1 MITDI
6 LQEIGST
13 LRNNKLRTA
22 LTGFA
27 VSWGIFLLICL
38 LGAGNGLMNSFLGNI
53 QDFVSLS
60 VSVEG
65 WYTSEPYA
73 GYQANRRI
81 ELDEGDVAY
90 TQGKDWTGVI
100 YNVTRST
107 TGRSEKIADGTN
119 TVDGYLLGATPEY
132 LDKEKLKL
140 TAGRFINQADVKE
153 RRKIIVLSSSQ
164 AKELMPSAP
173 EDIVGCWINISK
185 VAFLVVG
192 VYQTD
197 ERDWRRNVLIPFST
211 YKGIFDSSDK
221 VDAINFELSGPSDMK
236 EYREFNEAY
245 GSAIKRRHDIAP
257 TDDRGIWL
265 HNGYLENIQMRQA
278 ENILNIALWILGIL
292 TLISGIVGVSNIML
306 ISVKERTHEFGI
318 RKAIGAKPKNIL
330 SLIMAESVTIT
341 AVFGYIG
348 MLLGM
353 IACQIMDKTVGAK
366 EVDLGFQQIRMLVN
380 PTVGLDVAL
389 EATLLLIV
397 AGTIAGLA
405 PALKAARVR
414 PIEALRAE

>member
-1 MITDI
+1 MIADI
-6 LQEIGST
+6 IQEIGST

-38 LGAGNGLMNSFLGNI
+38 LGAGNGLMNSFMGNME
-53 QDFVSLS
+53 DFISQS
-60 VSVEG
+60 VNVEG

-73 GYQANRRI
+73 GYQARRRI

-90 TQGKDWTGVI
+90 TQGNDWAGMI

-107 TGRSEKIADGTN
+107 TGRSEVLAYGSY
-119 TVDGYLLGATPEY
+119 TVDGYMVGATPEY

-140 TAGRFINQADVKE
+140 TSGRFINQADVQE
-153 RRKIIVLSSSQ
+153 RRKVIVLSTAQ
-164 AKELMPSAP
+164 AKELIPSAP
-173 EDIVGCWINISK
+173 EDIVGRWINASS
-185 VAFLVVG
+185 VAYLVVG

-211 YKGIFDSSDK
+211 YKGIYDSSDK
-221 VDAINFELSGPSDMK
+221 VDGINFELAGISKLK
-236 EYREFNEAY
+236 EYKEFNEEY
-245 GSAIKRRHDIAP
+245 GAALRRRHDIAP
-257 TDDRGIWL
+257 TDERGIWIR
-265 HNGYLENIQMRQA
+265 NGYVENMQMNQGK
-278 ENILNIALWILGIL
+278 NILRIALWILGIL

-330 SLIMAESVTIT
+330 SLIIAESVTIT
-341 AVFGYIG
+341 AAFGYLG
-348 MLLGM
+348 MLLGL

-405 PALKAARVR
+405 PAMKAARVR

>member
-38 LGAGNGLMNSFLGNI
+38 LGAGNGLMNSFMGNI
-53 QDFVSLS
+53 EGFISMS

-73 GYQANRRI
+73 GYQANRHI

-90 TQGKDWTGVI
+90 TQGRDWTGVI

-107 TGRSEKIADGTN
+107 TGRSETLAYGSH
-119 TVDGYLLGATPEY
+119 TVDGYMMGATPEY
-132 LDKEKLKL
+132 QDKEKLKL
-140 TAGRFINQADVKE
+140 TAGRFINRSDVKE
-153 RRKIIVLSSSQ
+153 RRKIIVISLAQ

-173 EDIVGCWINISK
+173 EEIVGRWINASS

-197 ERDWRRNVLIPFST
+197 ERDWRRSVLIPFST
-211 YKGIFDSSDK
+211 YKGIYDSSDK
-221 VDAINFELSGPSDMK
+221 VDAINFELSGPSNLK
-236 EYREFNEAY
+236 EYKEFNEAY

-257 TDDRGIWL
+257 TDERGIWL
-265 HNGYLENIQMRQA
+265 HNGYVENIQMNQA
-278 ENILNIALWILGIL
+278 KNILRIALWILGIL

-330 SLIMAESVTIT
+330 SLIIAESVTIT
-341 AVFGYIG
+341 ASFGYVG

-353 IACQIMDKTVGAK
+353 IACQVMDKTVGAK

-389 EATLLLIV
+389 EATLLLII
-397 AGTIAGLA
+397 AGTVAGLA

>member
-6 LQEIGST
+6 FQEIGST

-38 LGAGNGLMNSFLGNI
+38 LGAGNGLMNSFMGNME
-53 QDFVSLS
+53 DFISQS
-60 VSVEG
+60 VNVEG

-73 GYQANRRI
+73 GYQAHRRI

-90 TQGKDWTGVI
+90 TQGKDWEGVI

-107 TGRSEKIADGTN
+107 QGRSEVLAYASR
-119 TVDGYLLGATPEY
+119 TVDGYMTGATPEY
-132 LDKEKLKL
+132 QDKEKIKL
-140 TAGRFINQADVKE
+140 TAGRFINKADLQE
-153 RRKIIVLSSSQ
+153 RRKVIVISRAQ

-173 EDIVGCWINISK
+173 EEIVGRWINASS

-197 ERDWRRNVLIPFST
+197 ERDWRRSVLIPFST
-211 YKGIFDSSDK
+211 YKGIYDSSDK
-221 VDAINFELSGPSDMK
+221 VDAINFELSGPSNLK
-236 EYREFNEAY
+236 EHREFNDEY
-245 GSAIKRRHDIAP
+245 GAALRRRHDIAP
-257 TDDRGIWL
+257 TDERGIWL
-265 HNGYLENIQMRQA
+265 HSGYVENMQMNQA
-278 ENILNIALWILGIL
+278 KNILRIALWILGIL

-330 SLIMAESVTIT
+330 SLIIAESVTIT
-341 AVFGYIG
+341 ASFGYVG

-353 IACQIMDKTVGAK
+353 IACQVMDKTVGAS

-380 PTVGLDVAL
+380 PTVGVDVAL

-397 AGTIAGLA
+397 AGTVAGLA
-405 PALKAARVR
+405 PALKAAKVR